1 MGWSTYSDQRI
12 KDDIQSNVPG
22 LTFINKLRPVT
33 YKLNIHRENE
43 LCGILDTAQWEG
55 KYDIEK
61 ITQSGFI
68 AQEVEQAAIESNYP
82 FNGVTAPTGNA
93 KLYSIQYASFVVP
106 LVKAVQ
112 ELNEQL
118 NTQNESLINQI
129 KAQDTL
135 ISEMKI
141 RLDQFEQQQKI
152 ILELIDQNKK

>member
-1 MGWSTYSDQRI
+1 M
-12 KDDIQSNVPG
+12 
-22 LTFINKLRPVT
+22 F
-33 YKLNIHRENE
+33 E
-43 LCGILDTAQWEG
+43 
-55 KYDIEK
+55 
-61 ITQSGFI
+61 
-68 AQEVEQAAIESNYP
+68 AAIESNYP

-118 NTQNESLINQI
+118 ITQNESLINQI